1 MPKSYRIR
9 TQVGVDKSIKVQL
22 DQDFEFL
29 EILSIKVVQN
39 QIYTRQCSDYG
50 VVVGRVTANNG
61 YGIPNAKVSIFIPLT
76 EADSTNP
83 IIADLYP
90 YTTLSDLNE
99 DGYRYNLLPYVKSY
113 SAHNPTGTFPT
124 REDVLTNP
132 TLITIFD
139 KYFKYTANTNE
150 SGDFML
156 FGVPVGSQTIHVDI
170 DLSDIGE
177 FSLSPQD
184 LIRMGVATD
193 AQVAGTNFRSSSNL
207 NELPQI
213 ISINRT
219 IEVEPLWGQPEIC
232 NLGITRTDFDLTD
245 EANITITPTA
255 IFMGSIVSDIDG
267 LALKKNCKPK
277 FRQGQ
282 LCRLATG
289 PGEILAIRQTI
300 QQDENGLPILEQ
312 YELEGGGQ
320 VIDENGTW
328 LVDVPMNY
336 DYVTT
341 NEFGERVISNDPT
354 VGVPTK
360 GKYRF
365 KIKWNQSPKLS
376 ENIKRAY
383 YLVPNVREYGWS
395 SGGTISNTTLVDK
408 SYAFSLDWNEYADV
422 QAAIDCEDT
431 FYMMTY
437 NKVYTVSQMID
448 QYRKGTLPNRIIGI
462 KNILDDACESE
473 NNKFP
478 TNDSSFRMDIIFLLF
493 SFAMFI
499 FRPVLYAMIF
509 LLHVVFIIVSLRYFL
524 LLPLAGYTFALAAQ
538 SFAGGFASFPAIGL
552 GLASIAMGFLW
563 LLITA
568 LIIGVVVLMGRL
580 RLKGINLPVLL
591 YDQCEFCNCSDPED
605 ISDDSNIPENGP
617 NISGV
622 QLASLDFGPY
632 NSTELSTNIDVLNT
646 SQILGGAPLETLSG
660 GDCKTRTPSLV
671 KFTDENQDDYY
682 YFSSSLTLAERINLF
697 NTKAKF
703 FNESPDNPGGGVNQ
717 IKVKFDASPNQH
729 YDNIMFMLCT
739 PESLANLPA
748 GLILTFQDP
757 TNSGDLN
764 TISGATNQYGNNAI
778 TGTSLHNKLAYTASV
793 TYVDPSNPNTLLTNT
808 YNIPAPTSAD
818 TYFHKFPTDI
828 EYFQV
833 ITAMTYSQFS
843 AQTSNTLPKSLN
855 SRFLNNDMRI
865 NKVSGTTNIGCA
877 EDISDNPLTSFDN
890 YENLTCVFMVRGVD
904 PYSTRVN
911 AEYDLSKIFG
921 YNSFN
926 NVVVSGSY
934 KMNIPIQPGFKNVRH
949 NLTDNDIVDPYS
961 SLYLYYDS
969 YDYVPQSFTGFSS
982 NLNTFYSALD
992 NGTITF
998 TPSDCGTCLS
1008 VSNGATSTPY
1018 GLSVITDNDFTQEW
1032 NVPYYMS
1039 ACSCTTYTHIVN
1051 TATTQNRGYF
1061 ISPTSKGEIVEGGS
1075 LMIMEVGQFPNDL
1088 YYPFCGINLPS
1099 FLSFNP
1105 QVRTT
1110 YISIKY
1116 DGTIPMNYDVGG
1128 SGRQIVMRSDRLPM
1142 SSKLTNNC
1150 DLSFAWQSNTPL
1162 GIYALSDEY
1171 GIFQV
1176 PAPGSPIASYIPG
1189 PSDNETPQNFTNQ
1202 LVNSLNNCADS
1213 VPLDCYG
1220 FQNGEFIVNSGSCE
1234 TFNGKDIF
1242 NNGCYL
1248 LISTPLLSLGKDVKL
1263 LTEWIS
1269 RTSIVFGACRN
1280 VWSHLFTNNW
1290 INGTLYSFAFVN
1302 NRFFDANNQPYSE
1315 FCTDVIHFDN
1325 TTNNFYYRS
1334 SPYFSGT
1341 TSSFFVGQE
1350 APSSSTNLRNLL
1362 FPTTIMD
1369 LGPRSAYLQEI
1380 VMSDEYDGYVMPDL
1394 STTTFTDVS
1403 EILNIFIISRLAN
1416 TSVIAAMVGASGS
1429 NIFTYFNRRRLTVDA
1444 DYAQMISISSELGV
1458 TEFEPENYPEVVG
1471 GQDPVYFNA
1480 GDTDDGVIGIFFSS
1494 DTQVRD
1500 FITPKRTII
1509 NDVVM
1514 VTNPCAF
1521 NNFYGF
1527 SQEVPFYQWEIK
1539 QGNPDNIFGSQTN
1552 DWYTSGLTNGGKTY
1566 FSYNYQSMDRLNPN
1580 SRYFRTNPAIS
1591 PYPRDSKGYIY
1602 AYSATTPN
1610 DGGYYPLPN
1619 GQSPTNNPLPK
1630 VITVG
1635 APFHFYFG
1643 LKKGKSAFDRFARKW
1658 IKFETIE

>member
-22 DQDFEFL
+22 DQDFDFL

-76 EADSTNP
+76 ESDSTNP
-83 IIADLYP
+83 IISDLYP

-267 LALKKNCKPK
+267 LALKNNCKPK

-462 KNILDDACESE
+462 KNILDDACESD

-493 SFAMFI
+493 GFAMFI

-509 LLHVVFIIVSLRYFL
+509 ILHALYIFLNLLRAIILPGLALYSLIL
-524 LLPLAGYTFALAAQ
+524 GGIELSSITGTAPFALGLII
-538 SFAGGFASFPAIGL
+538 FAILKSLAWF
-552 GLASIAMGFLW
+552 GLAAALTTATVKLW
-563 LLITA
+563 QLK
-568 LIIGVVVLMGRL
+568 
-580 RLKGINLPVLL
+580 LKGINLPILL
-591 YDQCEFCNCSDPED
+591 YDQCEFCNCSNPGDL
-605 ISDDSNIPENGP
+605 DDGTQLGENSP
-617 NISGV
+617 NLSGL
-622 QLASLDFGPY
+622 QLALLDSGPY
-632 NSTELSTNIDVLNT
+632 NTDTINSDTDSIYVNQLFAGAL
-646 SQILGGAPLETLSG
+646 LGNPPASDET
-660 GDCKTRTPSLV
+660 CQTRTPALV
-671 KFTDENQDDYY
+671 EARDENNDLYY
-682 YFSSSLTLAERINLF
+682 YFTSSLTLAERINLF

-703 FNESPDNPGGGVNQ
+703 FEDSTDNPGGGVNQ
-717 IKVKFDASPNQH
+717 IQVSFDNGANYH
-729 YDNIMFMLCT
+729 YDNITFMLCT
-739 PESLANLPA
+739 PESLQNITT
-748 GLILTFQDP
+748 GLLLTFQDP
-757 TNSGDLN
+757 TKSGDIN
-764 TISGATNQYGNNAI
+764 SISGATNEFGNNAI
-778 TGTSLHNKLAYTASV
+778 TGYSLNYN
-793 TYVDPSNPNTLLTNT
+793 DPPTPYQITVNYSNPNNTIGTTFYTIPPPTN
-808 YNIPAPTSAD
+808 NV
-818 TYFHKFPTDI
+818 YFHKYPTDI

-833 ITAMTYSQFS
+833 ITAMTYSQF
-843 AQTSNTLPKSLN
+843 LSLN
-855 SRFLNNDMRI
+855 DISPSALPNSLDSRFLNNDMRI
-865 NKVSGTTNIGCA
+865 NKISGTTNPGCS
-877 EDISDNPLTSFDN
+877 EDISDNPLTSIDN

-904 PYSTRVN
+904 PYSDRIPLK
-911 AEYDLSKIFG
+911 YDLSRIFG
-921 YNSFN
+921 FDSYN
-926 NVVVSGSY
+926 NVIVSGNY
-934 KMNIPIQPGFKNVRH
+934 KLNIPIQPGFKNVRH
-949 NLTDNDIVDPYS
+949 DLNNNYDLDSSYS
-961 SLYLYYDS
+961 NQYLYYNT
-969 YDYVPQSFTGFSS
+969 YDYVPQSYSAFTS
-982 NLNTFYSALD
+982 NLNTYYSSLD
-992 NGTITF
+992 NNATSF
-998 TPSDCGTCLS
+998 QPLDCGSCSS
-1008 VSNGATSTPY
+1008 VNDGAIFDNNY
-1018 GLSVITDNDFTQEW
+1018 GLRVRNTNDFTKEW
-1032 NVPYYMS
+1032 NILDQANGCPCDLFYFS
-1039 ACSCTTYTHIVN
+1039 LNTTT
-1051 TATTQNRGYF
+1051 NRGYF
-1061 ISPTSKGEIVEGGS
+1061 ISPTSFGEIIEGGT
-1075 LMIMEVGQFPNDL
+1075 LMIML
-1088 YYPFCGINLPS
+1088 YGNSTYHPICGAFNIV
-1099 FLSFNP
+1099 FNP
-1105 QVRTT
+1105 NVQTT
-1110 YISIKY
+1110 YISIQY
-1116 DGTIPMNYDVGG
+1116 DSNVDMVYNVG
-1128 SGRQIVMRSDRLPM
+1128 SGRQIVMRSDRLPV
-1142 SSKLTNNC
+1142 STNLTNNC
-1150 DLSFAWQSNTPL
+1150 NLSFAWQSNIPL
-1162 GIYALSDEY
+1162 GIYALSDDY
-1171 GIFQV
+1171 GIFQ
-1176 PAPGSPIASYIPG
+1176 SPIPGGGITSYIPG
-1189 PSDNETPQNFTNQ
+1189 PSDNDTPQNFTNQ
-1202 LVNSLNNCADS
+1202 LVNSLNNCTDS
-1213 VPLDCYG
+1213 VPLDCYD
-1220 FQNGEFIVNSGSCE
+1220 FQQGEFIVNSGPCE

-1248 LISTPLLSLGKDVKL
+1248 LISTPLISLGKDIQL

-1341 TSSFFVGQE
+1341 TTSFFVGQE
-1350 APSSSTNLRNLL
+1350 APSSSTNIRNLL

-1494 DTQVRD
+1494 DTQIRD

-1539 QGNPDNIFGSQTN
+1539 EGDPDNIFGSQTN

-1580 SRYFRTNPAIS
+1580 SRYFRTNSAIS